1 MKEIKRKL
9 EKKSLFV
16 KSEYWFFQ
24 IGNYIKSLN
33 SFLIIIFI
41 SCIGLA
47 VLFEAG
53 GNYINEHIRAPLSY
67 LAYSYISAY
76 IFYLLVVFAPLHK
89 KKKTLNLY
97 IHNRTAFI
105 VQITWRIYWSLL
117 TKSGESE
124 ETINKHR
131 YEVPRDKEL
140 ETLLTNAKC
149 FNNLVYADLNFNKNN
164 FFDYDDL
171 LDEVCRVIIIYM
183 NDLFKFQDLLYEVY
197 FEKLL
202 DLEQT
207 LLIHNFKIG
216 GQRIKSSD
224 VHSLSLRLSGFL
236 EKTKALKESA
246 SEISSSTFKRNR
258 YVAKIRA
265 LRIKHNNKIVRP

>member
-1 MKEIKRKL
+1 M
-9 EKKSLFV
+9 
-16 KSEYWFFQ
+16 
-24 IGNYIKSLN
+24 
-33 SFLIIIFI
+33 
-41 SCIGLA
+41 
-47 VLFEAG
+47 
-53 GNYINEHIRAPLSY
+53 
-67 LAYSYISAY
+67 
-76 IFYLLVVFAPLHK
+76 
-89 KKKTLNLY
+89 
-97 IHNRTAFI
+97 
-105 VQITWRIYWSLL
+105 SLL
-117 TKSGESE
+117 TISGESE
-124 ETINKHR
+124 EAISKHR

-140 ETLLTNAKC
+140 ERLLTNAEC

-164 FFDYDDL
+164 FLDYDDL
-171 LDEVCRVIIIYM
+171 LDEVCRVIIIYV
-183 NDLFKFQDLLYEVY
+183 NDLFKFQDLLNEVY

-207 LLIHNFKIG
+207 LLIHNFKVG

-224 VHSLSLRLSGFL
+224 VHSLSLMLSGFL